1 MSVLELVNSKRISE
15 QYQKPTEFMDKTIS
29 YGTAGFRT
37 KADELDWVMYR
48 MGLLACLRSISQ
60 KCQYIG
66 CMITAS
72 HNPEEDNGCK
82 LVDPMGDMLHESWE
96 SYATRLVNSNNLQDT
111 LKSLCENELKEFIE
125 EFENDQKANRLGRVQ
140 RPNIV
145 AAYDTRPSSE
155 ALFKAFKTGLEALDG
170 VLVNYG
176 LMTTPQ
182 LHYMVRCL
190 NTNSSYGEPNE
201 DGYFD
206 KLTCAF
212 FKIWSMIEFNNNGKY
227 ESDLYVDGS
236 NGIGADKIKKLS
248 RLISSV
254 SFNDKPSNG
263 SSQPVLNIHVFND
276 GKQPSDKLNHL
287 CGADFVKVQQKPPNN
302 LPESSDGKL
311 RKYCSFDGD
320 ADRIVYY
327 YLDKSEKNQF
337 YLLDGDKIS
346 TLVATH
352 FRELLEGAQL
362 NDKIN
367 LCIVQTAYANGSST
381 NFIENIMKIKASCVP
396 TGVKHLHH
404 EAQKFDIG
412 VYFEANGHG
421 TILLSQKAESII
433 EERYADLM
441 KKSEELDESVLFND
455 WIKNDRVR
463 YSLYVLKHL
472 KDCINQTVGD
482 AITDLLVVEL
492 IMAMKH
498 MSIADWNQMYTDLP
512 SRQLKVKIKD
522 RNVIRT
528 YDAERR
534 VSQPAELQDKID
546 NLVKSSEAKMAR
558 SFVRPSGTEDVVRVY
573 AEADTQEL
581 TDKLAKQVCQ
591 LVYDLAGGVGQRP

>member
-1 MSVLELVNSKRISE
+1 MSFLELVNSNKVNE
-15 QYQKPTEFMDKTIS
+15 KYQKPEEFLNKTIS

-37 KADELDWVMYR
+37 KAVYLDWVMYR
-48 MGLLACLRSISQ
+48 MGLLACLRSICQ

-82 LVDPMGDMLHESWE
+82 LVDPLGDMLEESWE
-96 SYATRLVNSNNLQDT
+96 AYASRLVNSNNLQET
-111 LKSLCENELKEFIE
+111 LKSLCENELKEWIE
-125 EFENDQKANRLGRVQ
+125 EYDREQEVNKLGRIQ
-140 RPNIV
+140 KPNIV
-145 AAYDTRPSSE
+145 AAYDTRPSSV
-155 ALFKAFKTGLEALDG
+155 ALFEAFKTGVEVLDG
-170 VLVNYG
+170 VLINYG
-176 LMTTPQ
+176 LLSTPQ

-190 NTNSSYGEPNE
+190 NTNNSYGEPNE
-201 DGYFD
+201 DGYFN
-206 KLTCAF
+206 KLTTAF
-212 FKIWSMIEFNNNGKY
+212 FNVWSMIEFNNNGKY
-227 ESDLYVDGS
+227 ETDLYVDGA
-236 NGIGADKIKKLS
+236 NGIGADKIKILS
-248 RLISSV
+248 RLISTV

-263 SSQPVLNIHVFND
+263 TILNMHLFND
-276 GKQPSDKLNHL
+276 GKQPGDKLNHL

-302 LPESSDGKL
+302 LPELKDEGKIS
-311 RKYCSFDGD
+311 KFCSLDGD

-327 YLDKSEKNQF
+327 YLDNEKKF

-346 TLVATH
+346 TIIATH
-352 FRELLEGAQL
+352 LRELLVGAEL
-362 NDKIN
+362 SDKIN

-381 NFIENIMKIKASCVP
+381 NFIENVMKVKASCVP

-421 TILLSQKAESII
+421 TILLSEKAESII
-433 EERYADLM
+433 EERYAELM
-441 KKSEELDESVLFND
+441 KKSEQLDEGIEFKD
-455 WIKNDRVR
+455 WIKNDKVR
-463 YSLYVLKHL
+463 YSLYILKHL

-482 AITDLLVVEL
+482 ALSDLLVVEL
-492 IMAMKH
+492 ILAMRQ
-498 MSIADWNQMYTDLP
+498 MSIADWNLLYTDLP
-512 SRQLKVKIKD
+512 SRQLKVTIKD
-522 RNVIRT
+522 RNVIKT

-534 VSQPAELQDKID
+534 VSQPAELQDKLD
-546 NLVKSSEAKMAR
+546 ELVKLSGSKMAR

-591 LVYDLAGGVGQRP
+591 LVYDLAGGVGQRH